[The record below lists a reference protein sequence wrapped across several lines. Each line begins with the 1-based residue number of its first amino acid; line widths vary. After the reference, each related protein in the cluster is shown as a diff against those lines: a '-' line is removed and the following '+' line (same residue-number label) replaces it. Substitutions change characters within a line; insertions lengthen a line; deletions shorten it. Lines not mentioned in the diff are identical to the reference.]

1 MSNPTR
7 DPQHQKNTAEELQSQ
22 RQRLHQAWTDGA
34 SLEHTATLM
43 HSVLRLLPGTGTK
56 RRPRSPLAD
65 MHPRE
70 KLGR

>member
-7 DPQHQKNTAEELQSQ
+7 NPRQHETKADELQSQ
-22 RQRLHQAWTDGA
+22 RKRLHQAWTDGA
-34 SLEHTATLM
+34 SLEDTATLM
-43 HSVLRLLPGTGTK
+43 YCVLRLLPGTGTK
-56 RRPRSPLAD
+56 RRPRSPVAE

>member
-7 DPQHQKNTAEELQSQ
+7 NPRQHETKADELQSQ
-22 RQRLHQAWTDGA
+22 RKRLHQAWTDGA
-34 SLEHTATLM
+34 SLEDTATLM
-43 HSVLRLLPGTGTK
+43 YCVLRLLPGTGTK
-56 RRPRSPLAD
+56 RRPRSPVGE